1 MTQGSLFSPIDTAI
15 TGVNDSEFHPT
26 RERDVVEALILG
38 MEDAHDWSL
47 AHGLP
52 GHEPLPWHGAVRE
65 AAAGEG
71 ALVEHVE
78 ALVPSVARRWKLHEL
93 KRHLAASCAETCGR
107 LGVLARVHVGDFLA
121 ASAAGTVGRVDL
133 AITNPGFSRAIE
145 WAAAELQT
153 ATHVALHLPLATLE
167 TPERA
172 TWLRAHMPDVYPLAW
187 RPDYDGR
194 GGFNRPVCWL
204 VWGPGRGGRWWP
216 LLKPTDEQR
225 TCSRARRKA
234 ER

>member
-1 MTQGSLFSPIDTAI
+1 VSAQALLFSPLDVAVTE
-15 TGVNDSEFHPT
+15 VNDSEFHPT

-38 MEDAHDWSL
+38 MREA
-47 AHGLP
+47 
-52 GHEPLPWHGAVRE
+52 GHEPLPWHGVVRE

-78 ALVPSVARRWKLHEL
+78 ALVPSTMRRWQLCEL
-93 KRHLAASCAETCGR
+93 KARLADACANRLRSAGVPRLHLQ
-107 LGVLARVHVGDFLA
+107 VGDFLA
-121 ASAAGTVGRVDL
+121 RATAGKVDRVDL

-145 WAAAELQT
+145 WAAAELLT

-167 TPERA
+167 TEDRVA
-172 TWLRAHMPDVYPLAW
+172 WLREHMPDVYPLAW

-216 LLKPTDEQR
+216 LRRPGG
-225 TCSRARRKA
+225 AR
-234 ER
+234 